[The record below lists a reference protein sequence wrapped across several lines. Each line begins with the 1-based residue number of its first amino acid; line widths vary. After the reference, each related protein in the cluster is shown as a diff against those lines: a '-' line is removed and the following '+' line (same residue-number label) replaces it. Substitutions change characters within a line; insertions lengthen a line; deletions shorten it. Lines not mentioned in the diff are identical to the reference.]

1 MAELSQHH
9 PEVYARFMVQRSE
22 KKFSLMGLDQSQLHS
37 IKPRRGDSGLKGLYG
52 QAEDKVVIELSRA
65 EVLRV
70 IDEFEYASTHTTQLE
85 SIEHPESSTS
95 EQQGFS
101 ANSTVF
107 WILWIKEPNTGNTF
121 ASIPES
127 Q

>member
-22 KKFSLMGLDQSQLHS
+22 KNFSLMGLNQSQLHS
-37 IKPRRGDSGLKGLYG
+37 IKPRRGDSGPKGLYG

-70 IDEFEYASTHTTQLE
+70 IDEFDYASTHTTQLE

>member
-22 KKFSLMGLDQSQLHS
+22 KNFSLMGLDQSQLHS
-37 IKPRRGDSGLKGLYG
+37 IKPRRGDSGPKDLYG
-52 QAEDKVVIELSRA
+52 HAEDKVVIELSRA

-70 IDEFEYASTHTTQLE
+70 IDEFDYASTHTTQLE